1 MVTGFHY
8 LQLFL
13 KEALLESFALT
24 MYSLVIL
31 CELLKLLVFFFKL
44 LMENS
49 TSAHADK
56 RVIKDVPTSV
66 TLTALLEVLLLISLA
81 IKVKE

>member
-1 MVTGFHY
+1 MVTGFRY

-31 CELLKLLVFFFKL
+31 CELLKLLVFF
-44 LMENS
+44 
-49 TSAHADK
+49 
-56 RVIKDVPTSV
+56 
-66 TLTALLEVLLLISLA
+66 
-81 IKVKE
+81 